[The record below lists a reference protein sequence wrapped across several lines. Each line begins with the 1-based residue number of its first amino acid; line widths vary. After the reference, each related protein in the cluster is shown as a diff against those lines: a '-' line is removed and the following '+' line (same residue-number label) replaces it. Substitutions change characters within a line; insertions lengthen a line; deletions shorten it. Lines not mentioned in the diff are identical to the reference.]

1 MRARPSRLRASLLGL
16 AVALVLGV
24 LVLEMS
30 GSAPRGA
37 GSDHISPA
45 VFAATVPGGGT
56 VCQPIAPLPR
66 DAAAAQLLI
75 GTYGHPVPA
84 LRLRFTG
91 TGGVT
96 VAQGALAAGAH
107 EGTVTIPIHRVA
119 AGAGAG
125 NGAGAGGGAG
135 ASTGEAGSFCLSL
148 GGHGSFVLGG
158 EGGGIGA
165 SSEAVNGVQQPGR
178 VSLLYAR
185 AGSESW
191 WQLLPTLD
199 ERFGLGKAGFFGDWT
214 FPFMAL
220 LLLGVWVLVVRLL
233 LVELRREPT

>member
-1 MRARPSRLRASLLGL
+1 VRASPPRLRASLLGL

-24 LVLEMS
+24 FILEMS

-75 GTYGHPVPA
+75 GTYGRPVPA

-107 EGTVTIPIHRVA
+107 EGTVTIPIHRVPAGAGSSARAGGA
-119 AGAGAG
+119 AGAGAR
-125 NGAGAGGGAG
+125 
-135 ASTGEAGSFCLSL
+135 EAGSFCLSL

-165 SSEAVNGVQQPGR
+165 SSETVNGVQQPGR

-214 FPFMAL
+214 LPFAAL
-220 LLLGVWVLVVRLL
+220 LLLGVWVLVIRLL